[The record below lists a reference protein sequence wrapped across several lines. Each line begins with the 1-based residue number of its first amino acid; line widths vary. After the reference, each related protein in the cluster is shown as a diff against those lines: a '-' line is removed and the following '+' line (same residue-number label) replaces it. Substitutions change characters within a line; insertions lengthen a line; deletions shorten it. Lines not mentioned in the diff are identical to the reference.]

1 MEGWNVVSG
10 ASNEFARLFLFLPV
24 TTVHLLFK
32 LNCADKIYEFIRVLC
47 VSNLA
52 FED

>member
-1 MEGWNVVSG
+1 MKGWNVVSG
-10 ASNEFARLFLFLPV
+10 ASNEFVRLFLFLSV
-24 TTVHLLFK
+24 TTMHLLFK

-52 FED
+52 FKD

>member
-1 MEGWNVVSG
+1 MKGWNVVSG

-52 FED
+52 FEN